1 MKVNPPKVGFAVS
14 QLWYDKLLENSFAP
28 HKVFY
33 FFCIKFYHMI
43 RLLILV
49 IIIVSVSGGIYSII
63 LLSRLRKIYRMD
75 YLNSFFYYR
84 ILHFVFG
91 VYGILGGLAIKEIL
105 LKYDFRIAEV
115 ESIAA
120 VIPFFGVPFIIAAWY
135 ILIKTSYE
143 LISRKVNQP
152 VAVIYFTLATVSF
165 LVYGLILRKLPEK
178 PHLSGTELD
187 QLMRII
193 FYSID
198 LLVRIYVFFL
208 LISAALGTGDR
219 EKRVMLV
226 RFGSILGGLALL
238 NALALHFAYWSVY
251 VGLYFLLFYFCSDLA
266 LIILLKSYL
275 KNNAG
280 EFTELTDTLENLYQ
294 KYGISKRERQIISEI
309 CRGKTNQEIADEL
322 FISLQTVKDHTYN
335 IFRKVNV
342 RNRVQ
347 LTQVFSG
354 TLN

>member
-1 MKVNPPKVGFAVS
+1 MV
-14 QLWYDKLLENSFAP
+14 
-28 HKVFY
+28 
-33 FFCIKFYHMI
+33 

-49 IIIVSVSGGIYSII
+49 IIIVSVSGAVYSMI
-63 LLSRLRKIYRMD
+63 LLSRLRKIYRLD
-75 YLNSFFYYR
+75 YLSSFFYYK
-84 ILHFVFG
+84 ILHFAFG

-120 VIPFFGVPFIIAAWY
+120 VVPFFGVPFIIAAWY
-135 ILIKTSYE
+135 ILIKTSNE

-152 VAVIYFTLATVSF
+152 VAIIYFTLATVSF
-165 LVYGLILRKLPEK
+165 LVYGLILRQLPEK
-178 PHLSGTELD
+178 PDLSST
-187 QLMRII
+187 QLGQLIRII

-198 LLVRIYVFFL
+198 LLVKIYVFFL
-208 LISAALGTGDR
+208 LISSALRISNR
-219 EKRVMLV
+219 EKRIMLV
-226 RFGSILGGLALL
+226 RFGSILAGLALL
-238 NALALHFAYWSVY
+238 NSLALHFAYWSIY

-275 KNNAG
+275 KKNAG
-280 EFTELTDTLENLYQ
+280 EFTDLTDTLENLYQ
-294 KYGISKRERQIISEI
+294 RYGISKREKQIIKEI
-309 CRGKTNQEIADEL
+309 CQGKTNQEIADEL

-347 LTQVFSG
+347 LTQVFSS
-354 TLN
+354 LIS